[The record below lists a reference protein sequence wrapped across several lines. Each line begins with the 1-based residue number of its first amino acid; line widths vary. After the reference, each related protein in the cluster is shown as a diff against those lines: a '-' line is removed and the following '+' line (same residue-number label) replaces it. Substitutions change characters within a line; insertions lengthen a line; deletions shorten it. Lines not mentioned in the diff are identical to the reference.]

1 MADRRKKEVTD
12 TPGPARQSESTE
24 QVTRLL
30 VELNNGNHAAI
41 ESLMP
46 LVYDEL
52 RRIAARHLNRER
64 PDHTL
69 QPTALVHEAYMRL
82 VDQRTPHW
90 QNRLH
95 FMSVAATMMRRV
107 LIDHAKARHRVRRGG
122 ANQQRVLLEDNLAGT
137 DNRVLEVLAIDEALD
152 KLAALDAQQARV
164 VELRFFGGLSV
175 EETAQVMGVST
186 PTVKRYANSAR
197 AFLHR
202 EMRREGP
209 EPGAT
214 AP

>member
-1 MADRRKKEVTD
+1 
-12 TPGPARQSESTE
+12 
-24 QVTRLL
+24 
-30 VELNNGNHAAI
+30 
-41 ESLMP
+41 MP

-90 QNRLH
+90 QNRIH

-122 ANQQRVLLEDNLAGT
+122 NQQRVMLEDNLAGT
-137 DNRVLEVLAIDEALD
+137 DNRVLEVLAIDEALE
-152 KLAALDAQQARV
+152 KLAALDEQQARV

-202 EMRREGP
+202 EMRRDGDDV
-209 EPGAT
+209 GST

>member
-1 MADRRKKEVTD
+1 VSEPLASNAGKAGNV
-12 TPGPARQSESTE
+12 PQSDSTA

-30 VELNNGNHAAI
+30 GEINNGNQNAL

-52 RRIAARHLNRER
+52 RRIATRHLGRER
-64 PDHTL
+64 ADHTL
-69 QPTALVHEAYMRL
+69 QPTALVHEAFLRL

-95 FMSVAATMMRRV
+95 FLSVAATMMRRV
-107 LIDHAKARHRVRRGG
+107 LIDHAKARHRERRGG
-122 ANQQRVLLEDNLAGT
+122 NQVRVVLEDNLAST
-137 DNRVLEVLAIDEALD
+137 DNRVLEVLAIDEALE

-175 EETAQVMGVST
+175 EEAAQVMGVST
-186 PTVKRYANSAR
+186 PTVKRYANAAR

-202 EMRREGP
+202 EMK
-209 EPGAT
+209 AT
-214 AP
+214 LGNPDETLLG

>member
-1 MADRRKKEVTD
+1 MTD
-12 TPGPARQSESTE
+12 TPGPARQSGSTE

-82 VDQRTPHW
+82 VDQRSPHW

>member
-1 MADRRKKEVTD
+1 MTD
-12 TPGPARQSESTE
+12 TPGPVRQSESTE

-82 VDQRTPHW
+82 VDQRSPHW

>member
-1 MADRRKKEVTD
+1 MTD

-82 VDQRTPHW
+82 VDQRSPHW

-202 EMRREGP
+202 EMRRDGP

>member
-1 MADRRKKEVTD
+1 VADRRKEEVNQ
-12 TPGPARQSESTE
+12 PPAGPPQSDSTE

-64 PDHTL
+64 LDHTL

-122 ANQQRVLLEDNLAGT
+122 NQQRVLLEDNLAGT
-137 DNRVLEVLAIDEALD
+137 DNRVLEVLAIDEALE

-202 EMRREGP
+202 EMKRDGDTT
-209 EPGAT
+209 GAT
-214 AP
+214 AV

>member
-1 MADRRKKEVTD
+1 MADRRKEEVTD
-12 TPGPARQSESTE
+12 TPGAGRQSESTE

-30 VELNNGNHAAI
+30 VELNNGNQGAI

-82 VDQRTPHW
+82 VDQRSPHW

-202 EMRREGP
+202 EMRRDGS

>member
-1 MADRRKKEVTD
+1 MSEPLASNAGKAGNV
-12 TPGPARQSESTE
+12 PQSDSTA

-30 VELNNGNHAAI
+30 GEINNGNQNAL

-52 RRIAARHLNRER
+52 RRIATRHLGRER
-64 PDHTL
+64 ADHTL
-69 QPTALVHEAYMRL
+69 QPTALVHEAFLRL

-95 FMSVAATMMRRV
+95 FLSVAATMMRRV
-107 LIDHAKARHRVRRGG
+107 LIDHAKARHRERRGG
-122 ANQQRVLLEDNLAGT
+122 NQVRVVLEDNLAST
-137 DNRVLEVLAIDEALD
+137 DNRVLEVLAIDEALE

-175 EETAQVMGVST
+175 EEAAQVMGVST
-186 PTVKRYANSAR
+186 PTVKRYANAAR

-202 EMRREGP
+202 EMK
-209 EPGAT
+209 AT
-214 AP
+214 LGNPDETLLG

>member
-1 MADRRKKEVTD
+1 MTD

-52 RRIAARHLNRER
+52 RRIAARHLYRER

-82 VDQRTPHW
+82 VDQRSPHW

-202 EMRREGP
+202 EMRRDGP

>member
-1 MADRRKKEVTD
+1 MADRRKENVSENPSG
-12 TPGPARQSESTE
+12 TPHSESTE

-30 VELNNGNHAAI
+30 LELNAGNHAAI

-64 PDHTL
+64 LDHTL
-69 QPTALVHEAYMRL
+69 QPTALVHEAYLRL
-82 VDQRTPHW
+82 VDQRAPHW

-122 ANQQRVLLEDNLAGT
+122 ANQQRVLLEDNIAGT

-152 KLAALDAQQARV
+152 KLTALDPQQARV

-202 EMRREGP
+202 EMHRDGP
-209 EPGAT
+209 SPEAT

>member
-1 MADRRKKEVTD
+1 MADWRKKEVSE
-12 TPGPARQSESTE
+12 PPAGPPQSDSTE

-30 VELNNGNHAAI
+30 VELNHGNHAAI
-41 ESLMP
+41 ESLLP

-52 RRIAARHLNRER
+52 RRIAQRHLHRE
-64 PDHTL
+64 HLEHAL
-69 QPTALVHEAYMRL
+69 QPTALVPEPYMPL
-82 VDQRTPHW
+82 VHPRPPHW
-90 QNRLH
+90 PHPPPLH
-95 FMSVAATMMRRV
+95 RVAATMMRRV

-122 ANQQRVLLEDNLAGT
+122 NQQRVMLEDNIAGT
-137 DNRVLEVLAIDEALD
+137 DNRVIEVLAIDEALE
-152 KLAALDAQQARV
+152 KLALLDAQQARV

-202 EMRREGP
+202 EMRRDDP
-209 EPGAT
+209 ETGAT

>member
-1 MADRRKKEVTD
+1 MADWRKEEVNE
-12 TPGPARQSESTE
+12 PPAGPPQSDSTE

-30 VELNNGNHAAI
+30 VELNKGNHAAI

-64 PDHTL
+64 LDHTL

-122 ANQQRVLLEDNLAGT
+122 NQQRVMLEDNIAGT
-137 DNRVLEVLAIDEALD
+137 DNRVIEVLAIDEALE
-152 KLAALDAQQARV
+152 KLAMLDAQQARV

-209 EPGAT
+209 ETGAI

>member
-1 MADRRKKEVTD
+1 MADWRKEEVNE
-12 TPGPARQSESTE
+12 PPAGPPQSDSTE

-64 PDHTL
+64 LDHTL

-122 ANQQRVLLEDNLAGT
+122 NQQRITLEDNLAGS
-137 DNRVLEVLAIDEALD
+137 DNRVLEVLAIDEALE
-152 KLAALDAQQARV
+152 KLALLDAQQARV

-202 EMRREGP
+202 EMRRDGADT
-209 EPGAT
+209 GAT
-214 AP
+214 AV

>member
-82 VDQRTPHW
+82 VDQRSPHW

-202 EMRREGP
+202 EMRRDGA

-214 AP
+214 AL

>member
-1 MADRRKKEVTD
+1 MTD

-82 VDQRTPHW
+82 VDQRSPHW

-122 ANQQRVLLEDNLAGT
+122 ANQQRVLLEDNIAGT

>member
-1 MADRRKKEVTD
+1 MADWRKEEVNQ
-12 TPGPARQSESTE
+12 PPVGPPQSDSTE

-52 RRIAARHLNRER
+52 RRIATRHLNRER
-64 PDHTL
+64 LDHTL

-122 ANQQRVLLEDNLAGT
+122 NQQRVLLEDNLAGT
-137 DNRVLEVLAIDEALD
+137 DNRVLEVLAIDEALE
-152 KLAALDAQQARV
+152 KLTALDAQQARV

-202 EMRREGP
+202 EMKRDGDNT
-209 EPGAT
+209 GAT
-214 AP
+214 AL

>member
-1 MADRRKKEVTD
+1 MADRWKKEVTD

-82 VDQRTPHW
+82 VDQRSPHW

-202 EMRREGP
+202 EMRRDGP

>member
-1 MADRRKKEVTD
+1 MTD
-12 TPGPARQSESTE
+12 TPGAGRQSESTE

-30 VELNNGNHAAI
+30 VELNNGNHGAI

-82 VDQRTPHW
+82 VDQRSPHW

-152 KLAALDAQQARV
+152 KLAALDEQQARV

-202 EMRREGP
+202 EMRRDGP

>member
-1 MADRRKKEVTD
+1 MSEGSAGS
-12 TPGPARQSESTE
+12 PGAPPQSDSAT

-30 VELNNGNHAAI
+30 AELNRGNAHAI
-41 ESLMP
+41 EALMP

-52 RRIAARHLNRER
+52 RRIAARHLTRER
-64 PDHTL
+64 ADHTL
-69 QPTALVHEAYMRL
+69 QPTALVHEAFLRL

-95 FMSVAATMMRRV
+95 FLSVAATMMRRV
-107 LIDHAKARHRVRRGG
+107 LIDHAKARHRERRGG
-122 ANQQRVLLEDNLAGT
+122 NQVRVVLEDNLATT
-137 DNRVLEVLAIDEALD
+137 DNRVLEVLAIDEALE

-175 EETAQVMGVST
+175 EETAQVMGVSA
-186 PTVKRYANSAR
+186 PTVKRYANAAK

-202 EMRREGP
+202 EMKLKADAEG
-209 EPGAT
+209 ETRAG
-214 AP
+214 

>member
-1 MADRRKKEVTD
+1 MADWRKEEVNE
-12 TPGPARQSESTE
+12 PPAGPPQSDSTE

-30 VELNNGNHAAI
+30 VELNKGNHAAI

-64 PDHTL
+64 LDHTL

-122 ANQQRVLLEDNLAGT
+122 NQQRVMLEDNIAGT
-137 DNRVLEVLAIDEALD
+137 DNRVIEVLAIDEALE
-152 KLAALDAQQARV
+152 KLAMLDAQQARV

-186 PTVKRYANSAR
+186 PTVKRYVNSAR

-209 EPGAT
+209 ETGAI

>member
-1 MADRRKKEVTD
+1 MSEI
-12 TPGPARQSESTE
+12 PGGPPQSDSTE

-30 VELNNGNHAAI
+30 LELNNGNHAAI

-64 PDHTL
+64 LDHTL

-122 ANQQRVLLEDNLAGT
+122 VNQQRVMLEDNIAGT
-137 DNRVLEVLAIDEALD
+137 DNRVLEVLAIDEALE

-202 EMRREGP
+202 EMMRELP
-209 EPGAT
+209 DAGAT

>member
-1 MADRRKKEVTD
+1 MADWRKKEVNE
-12 TPGPARQSESTE
+12 PLAGPPQSDSTE

-64 PDHTL
+64 LDHTL

-122 ANQQRVLLEDNLAGT
+122 NQQRVMLEDNIAGT
-137 DNRVLEVLAIDEALD
+137 DNRVIEVLAIDEALE
-152 KLAALDAQQARV
+152 KLALLDAQQARV

-202 EMRREGP
+202 EMRREDP
-209 EPGAT
+209 ETGAT